1 MQTKGFIRIL
11 TYALLVI
18 CAFYLG
24 FTFVSNHYQNLA
36 EKKALA
42 VAKISKPDTSNDVYK
57 TALNEYLDSI
67 AQKKVYPILM
77 SKFFDWGYT
86 FQQVRE
92 KELGLGLD
100 LKGGMNV
107 TLQISVP
114 DILRALAKNNPDK
127 KFNQAIDNVAGNQT
141 AQDDFVGSFCKEY
154 KKLAPEGNLAQIFH
168 DVDRIKEKPNASPA
182 EVEKILK
189 EEVDAMVDN
198 SYKVLRNR
206 IDRFGVV
213 QPNIQKLKQ
222 STGRI
227 LLELPGVK
235 EPERVEKL
243 LQGAA
248 NLEFYETYTLS
259 EIVGQLRQ
267 LNDQSQAKVSV
278 ETEAPAQETA
288 DKAAATEQ
296 TAEAAPKAAEDTSKA
311 AAPKAEAK
319 PAPATKEVSVSLA
332 QLTGFEAQASM
343 QASAGYA
350 SPVVGYVSA
359 SDTAAVNTIIKSQL
373 AKGILPNDL
382 KLAWTVKPRK
392 MENGHE
398 AFQLVALKTIQG
410 QPVLT
415 GDVVTRAT
423 SEFENTK
430 GNVVSMTMDS
440 EGTREWA
447 RITGQNRGK
456 AIAIVLDDQVY
467 SFPNV
472 NSQIT
477 GGRSEITGD
486 FTLEEANDLANVL
499 ESGKMVARV
508 NVASESVIGPSLGKE
523 SIQKGL
529 ISFIVALVLLMIF
542 MVCTY
547 GLQAGSIANLGLI
560 LNLFF
565 TMGILASFQS
575 VLTLPG
581 IAGIV
586 LTLGMAV
593 DANVLIFE
601 RCKEELRAGKGLKA
615 AVSDGY
621 KNAFSAIF
629 DSNLTT
635 IITGAILI
643 MLGSGPIRGF
653 AVTLVIGIC
662 CSFFTAVFAT
672 RLVMEHFVNKGTFDK
687 MTFTTPLTRHLME
700 NVQFN
705 FMGTAKKTAFIVL
718 GLIVL
723 MGVLFAARGL
733 NRGIDFS
740 GGRNYVV
747 QFDHAVNTQDLEAK
761 LADQFKGDNDKSY
774 ITKVITIDNETKVR
788 ISTNYKIEDS
798 SDGVST
804 EIMDKLYDGLKS
816 ELGSMSKEDF
826 SMSNEEKGVVSTEV
840 VGPSIAS
847 DMTTQ
852 AIWAVLFSLLAMAL
866 YILFRFRNI
875 AFSIGALAAVA
886 FTSFIVIGFYNL
898 HGLLPFSMEIDQTF
912 IAAILTVIGYQ
923 VNDTVVVFDRVRE
936 YRKLYPKQ
944 DLYTTFN
951 KALCSTLSR
960 TTMTSI
966 TTLLVLLIMLFLGGA
981 TIRSFIFA
989 MILGV
994 IIGTCSSLFIASP
1007 VAYWIARRSD
1017 KKEAA
1022 LASAAKR

>member
-1 MQTKGFIRIL
+1 MQTKGFIRVL
-11 TYALLVI
+11 TYALILI
-18 CAFYLG
+18 CLFYLS
-24 FTFVSNHYQNLA
+24 FTIVSNHYQNKA
-36 EKKALA
+36 EQKALA
-42 VAKISKPDTSNDVYK
+42 TAGIKSADTSNEKYK
-57 TALNEYLDSI
+57 AALNEYLDSL
-67 AQKKVYPILM
+67 ANEKVYL
-77 SKFFDWGYT
+77 GYYT

-114 DILRALAKNNPDK
+114 DILRALANNNPDK
-127 KFNQAIDNVAGNQT
+127 KFNQAIDNVSKNQT

-154 KKLAPEGNLAQIFH
+154 KKLAPEGNLAQIFRGI
-168 DVDRIKEKPNASPA
+168 DRIKEKPNANDR
-182 EVEKILK
+182 EVQNILND
-189 EEVDAMVDN
+189 EVNSMVDN

-213 QPNIQKLKQ
+213 QPNIQKLQ

-235 EPERVEKL
+235 EPERVRKL

-248 NLEFYETYTLS
+248 NLEFYTTYTLGD
-259 EIVGQLRQ
+259 IVGSLRQ
-267 LNDQSQAKVSV
+267 LSDQAQANK
-278 ETEAPAQETA
+278 TTAAAPAEAAATDSTA
-288 DKAAATEQ
+288 TAEVKAAADSAAKAA
-296 TAEAAPKAAEDTSKA
+296 AEAAP
-311 AAPKAEAK
+311 
-319 PAPATKEVSVSLA
+319 ATKDGKLTLA
-332 QLTGFEAQASM
+332 QLTGFEALASGG
-343 QASAGYA
+343 AG

-359 SDTAAVNTIIKSQL
+359 ADTAAVNAIVHSPM
-373 AKGILPNDL
+373 AKTILPADL
-382 KLAWTVKPRK
+382 KLAWTVKPEK
-392 MENGHE
+392 MQGGHE
-398 AFQLVALKTIQG
+398 AFQLVALRTVNG
-410 QPVLT
+410 QPVLN

-423 SEFENTK
+423 SEFDNLQ
-430 GNVVSMTMDS
+430 GQVVSMTMND
-440 EGTREWA
+440 EGA
-447 RITGQNRGK
+447 RQWSIITNQNIGK

-472 NSQIT
+472 NSRID
-477 GGRSEITGD
+477 GGRSQISGR
-486 FTLEEANDLANVL
+486 FTVEEANDLANVL

-523 SIQKGL
+523 SIRKGL
-529 ISFIVALVLLMIF
+529 ISFIVALILLMIF

-547 GLQAGSIANLGLI
+547 GWQAGMIANLGLF

-635 IITGAILI
+635 IITGIILI
-643 MLGSGPIRGF
+643 LLGSGPIRGF

-687 MTFTTPLTRHLME
+687 MTFNTSLTRHLME

-705 FMGTAKKTAFIVL
+705 FMGAAKKTSIIVL
-718 GLIVL
+718 ALIVV
-723 MGVLFAARGL
+723 MGALFGLRGL

-740 GGRNYVV
+740 GGRNFVV
-747 QFDHAVNTQDLEAK
+747 QFDHPVSTQTLESQLEA
-761 LADQFKGDNDKSY
+761 QFPGATTS
-774 ITKVITIDNETKVR
+774 VITIDNDTKVR
-788 ISTNYKIEDS
+788 VSTNYKIEDS
-798 SDGVST
+798 SEGVDD
-804 EIMDKLYDGLKS
+804 EIMSKLYDGLKS
-816 ELGSMSKEDF
+816 ELGSMSKDDF
-826 SMSNEEKGVVSTEV
+826 SMSNESVGVVSSET

-847 DMTTQ
+847 DMTRQ
-852 AIWAVLFSLLAMAL
+852 AVWAVLFSLLAMAL

-886 FTSFIVIGFYNL
+886 FTSFVVIGFYNL

-936 YRKLYPKQ
+936 YRSLYPKQ

-960 TTMTSI
+960 TMMTSI
-966 TTLLVLLIMLFLGGA
+966 TTLLVLFIMLFLGGES
-981 TIRSFIFA
+981 IRSFIFA

-1022 LASAAKR
+1022 LASARK

>member
-1 MQTKGFIRIL
+1 MQTKGFIRVL
-11 TYALLVI
+11 TIALLLI
-18 CAFYLG
+18 CAFYLS
-24 FTFVSNHYQNLA
+24 FTFVSNHYQNKA
-36 EKKALA
+36 EQKALA
-42 VAKISKPDTSNDVYK
+42 AAGIKSADTSNEKYK
-57 TALNEYLDSI
+57 AALNECLDSL
-67 AQKKVYPILM
+67 ANEKVYL
-77 SKFFDWGYT
+77 GYYT

-114 DILRALAKNNPDK
+114 DILRALANNNPDK
-127 KFNQAIDNVAGNQT
+127 KFNQAIDNVSKNQT

-154 KKLAPEGNLAQIFH
+154 KKLAPEGSLAQIFRGIER
-168 DVDRIKEKPNASPA
+168 VKEKPNATDA
-182 EVEKILK
+182 EVQNILND
-189 EEVDAMVDN
+189 EVNSMVDN

-213 QPNIQKLKQ
+213 QPNIQKLQ

-235 EPERVEKL
+235 EPERVRKL

-259 EIVGQLRQ
+259 DVIGALRQ
-267 LNDQSQAKVSV
+267 LSDQAQANKTVAQNPTE
-278 ETEAPAQETA
+278 ETTEEAAPADAAEAKA
-288 DKAAATEQ
+288 DSAAKAAAD
-296 TAEAAPKAAEDTSKA
+296 EAAKA
-311 AAPKAEAK
+311 AAAK
-319 PAPATKEVSVSLA
+319 PAKQGELTLA
-332 QLTGFEAQASM
+332 QMTGFEAL
-343 QASAGYA
+343 AGA
-350 SPVVGYVSA
+350 GAGSPVVGYVGVA
-359 SDTAAVNTIIKSQL
+359 DTAAVNAIIHSPV
-373 AKGILPNDL
+373 AKTILPADL
-382 KLAWTVKPRK
+382 KLAWTVKPEKGRD
-392 MENGHE
+392 GHE
-398 AFQLVALKTIQG
+398 VFQLVALRTVNG
-410 QPVLT
+410 QPVLN

-423 SEFENTK
+423 SEFDNLQ
-430 GNVVSMTMDS
+430 GQVVSMNMND
-440 EGTREWA
+440 EGARQWS
-447 RITGQNRGK
+447 RITGQNIGK

-472 NSQIT
+472 NSQID
-477 GGRSEITGD
+477 GGRSQISGR
-486 FTLEEANDLANVL
+486 FTVEEANDLANVL

-523 SIQKGL
+523 SIEKGL
-529 ISFIVALVLLMIF
+529 RSFIIALVLLMFF
-542 MVCTY
+542 MWFAY
-547 GLQAGSIANLGLI
+547 GWQAGSIANLGL
-560 LNLFF
+560 LMNLFF
-565 TMGILASFQS
+565 TIGILASFQS

-635 IITGAILI
+635 IITGIILI
-643 MLGSGPIRGF
+643 LLGSGPIRGF

-687 MTFTTPLTRHLME
+687 MTFSTSLTRNLMQ
-700 NVQFN
+700 NVNFN
-705 FMGTAKKTAFIVL
+705 FMGAAKKTSVIVL
-718 GLIVL
+718 ALIAI
-723 MGVLFAARGL
+723 MAILFAVRGL

-747 QFDHAVNTQDLEAK
+747 QFDHPVKTQALEDQLRDLLPGANT
-761 LADQFKGDNDKSY
+761 S
-774 ITKVITIDNETKVR
+774 VITIDNDTKVR
-788 ISTNYKIEDS
+788 VSTNYKIEDTS
-798 SDGVST
+798 EGIDDQ
-804 EIMDKLYDGLKS
+804 IMDLLYQGLKS
-816 ELGSMSKEDF
+816 DLGSMSKADF
-826 SMSNEEKGVVSTEV
+826 SMSNESVGVVSSET

-847 DMTTQ
+847 DMTRQ
-852 AIWAVLFSLLAMAL
+852 AVWAVLFSLLAMAL

-886 FTSFIVIGFYNL
+886 FTSFVVIGFYNL

-936 YRKLYPKQ
+936 YRTLYPKQ

-960 TTMTSI
+960 TMMTSI
-966 TTLLVLLIMLFLGGA
+966 TTLLVLFIMLFFGGES
-981 TIRSFIFA
+981 IRSFIFA

-1022 LASAAKR
+1022 LATARK

>member
-1 MQTKGFIRIL
+1 MQTKGFIRVL
-11 TYALLVI
+11 TYALILI
-18 CAFYLG
+18 CLFYLS
-24 FTFVSNHYQNLA
+24 FTFVSNHYQNKA
-36 EKKALA
+36 EQKALTA
-42 VAKISKPDTSNDVYK
+42 AGIKTPDTSNEKYK
-57 TALNEYLDSI
+57 TALNEYLDSL
-67 AQKKVYPILM
+67 ANQKVYL
-77 SKFFDWGYT
+77 GYYT

-114 DILRALAKNNPDK
+114 DILRALANNNPDK
-127 KFNQAIDNVAGNQT
+127 KFNQAIDNVSKNQT
-141 AQDDFVGSFCKEY
+141 AQEDFVGSFCKEY
-154 KKLAPEGNLAQIFH
+154 KKLAPEGSLAQIFRN
-168 DVDRIKEKPNASPA
+168 VERIKEKPNANDN
-182 EVEKILK
+182 EVENILK
-189 EEVDAMVDN
+189 DEVNSMVDN

-213 QPNIQKLKQ
+213 QPNIQKLQ

-235 EPERVEKL
+235 EPERVRKL

-248 NLEFYETYTLS
+248 NLEFYLTYTLND
-259 EIVGQLRQ
+259 IAAPLRQ
-267 LNDQSQAKVSV
+267 LSDQAKANTTV
-278 ETEAPAQETA
+278 
-288 DKAAATEQ
+288 AAADSTKTEDM
-296 TAEAAPKAAEDTSKA
+296 AAANDSTKAAEAKA
-311 AAPKAEAK
+311 APAAK
-319 PAPATKEVSVSLA
+319 EGEMTLA
-332 QLTGFEAQASM
+332 QLTSFEALVGGGQ
-343 QASAGYA
+343 GG
-350 SPVVGYVSA
+350 SPVVGYVPTA
-359 SDTAAVNTIIKSQL
+359 DTAAVNAIINSPI
-373 AKGILPNDL
+373 AKTILPADL
-382 KLAWTVKPRK
+382 KLAWTVKPEK
-392 MENGHE
+392 MQGGHE
-398 AFQLVALKTIQG
+398 TFQLVALKTLNG
-410 QPVLT
+410 QPVLN

-423 SEFENTK
+423 SEYDNLQ
-430 GNVVSMTMDS
+430 GQVVSMTMND
-440 EGTREWA
+440 EGARQWS
-447 RITGQNRGK
+447 RITGDNIGK

-472 NSQIT
+472 NSQID
-477 GGRSEITGD
+477 GGRSQISGR
-486 FTLEEANDLANVL
+486 FTVEEAGDLANVL

-523 SIQKGL
+523 SIEKGFW
-529 ISFIVALVLLMIF
+529 SFIIALIALMFF
-542 MVCTY
+542 MWLAY
-547 GLQAGSIANLGLI
+547 GWQAGSIANLGLL

-635 IITGAILI
+635 IITGIILI
-643 MLGSGPIRGF
+643 LLGSGPIRGF

-687 MTFTTPLTRHLME
+687 MTFNTSLTRNLME
-700 NVQFN
+700 NVKFN
-705 FMGTAKKTAFIVL
+705 FMGAAKKTSVIVL
-718 GLIVL
+718 ALIAIFAI
-723 MGVLFAARGL
+723 LFFARGL

-740 GGRNYVV
+740 GGRNFVV
-747 QFDHAVNTQDLEAK
+747 QFDHPVKTQALEDQLEA
-761 LADQFKGDNDKSY
+761 QFPGANTS
-774 ITKVITIDNETKVR
+774 VITIDNDTKVR

-798 SDGVST
+798 SEGVDD
-804 EIMDKLYDGLKS
+804 EIMGKLYEGLKS
-816 ELGSMSKEDF
+816 DLGNMSQADF
-826 SMSNEEKGVVSTEV
+826 SMSNEDIGVVSSET

-847 DMTTQ
+847 DMTRE
-852 AIWAVLFSLLAMAL
+852 AVWAVLFSLLAMAL

-886 FTSFIVIGFYNL
+886 FTSFVVIGFYNL

-960 TTMTSI
+960 TMMTSI
-966 TTLLVLLIMLFLGGA
+966 TTLLVLFIMLFLGGA
-981 TIRSFIFA
+981 SIRSFIFA

-994 IIGTCSSLFIASP
+994 IIGTASSLFIASP

-1022 LASAAKR
+1022 LATAKK

>member
-1 MQTKGFIRIL
+1 MQTKGFIRVL
-11 TYALLVI
+11 TYALLLI
-18 CAFYLG
+18 CAFYLS
-24 FTFVSNHYQNLA
+24 FTFVSTHYQNKA
-36 EKKALA
+36 EQKALA
-42 VAKISKPDTSNDVYK
+42 AAGIKSADTSNAKYK
-57 TALNEYLDSI
+57 AALNEYLDSL
-67 AQKKVYPILM
+67 ANQKVYL
-77 SKFFDWGYT
+77 GYYT

-114 DILRALAKNNPDK
+114 DILRALANNNPDK
-127 KFNQAIDNVAGNQT
+127 KFNQAIDNVSKNQT

-154 KKLAPEGNLAQIFH
+154 KKLAPEGNLAQIFRN
-168 DVDRIKEKPNASPA
+168 VERIKEKPNVSEG
-182 EVEKILK
+182 EVENILK
-189 EEVDAMVDN
+189 DEVNAMVDN

-213 QPNIQKLKQ
+213 QPNIQKLQ

-235 EPERVEKL
+235 EPERVRKL

-248 NLEFYETYTLS
+248 NLEFYQTYTLADV
-259 EIVGQLRQ
+259 VGSLRQ
-267 LNDQSQAKVSV
+267 LSDQAQANKTVATT
-278 ETEAPAQETA
+278 EEGATAENTEAPAQETA
-288 DKAAATEQ
+288 KVDSAAKAK
-296 TAEAAPKAAEDTSKA
+296 AE
-311 AAPKAEAK
+311 AEAK
-319 PAPATKEVSVSLA
+319 PADAKKAEGAMTLA
-332 QLTGFEAQASM
+332 QLTGFEAL
-343 QASAGYA
+343 ASAQPG

-359 SDTAAVNTIIKSQL
+359 ADTAEVNAILRSPIAKTIMP
-373 AKGILPNDL
+373 ADL
-382 KLAWTVKPRK
+382 KLAWTVKPEK
-392 MENGHE
+392 MQGGHE
-398 AFQLVALKTIQG
+398 AFQLVALQTVNG

-423 SEFENTK
+423 SEYDNLQ
-430 GNVVSMTMDS
+430 GQVVSMTMND
-440 EGTREWA
+440 EGARSWS
-447 RITGQNRGK
+447 RITGQNIGK

-472 NSQIT
+472 NSQID
-477 GGRSEITGD
+477 GGRSQISGK
-486 FTLEEANDLANVL
+486 FSVEEAGDLANVL

-523 SIQKGL
+523 SIRKGL
-529 ISFIVALVLLMIF
+529 ISFIIALVLLMIF

-547 GLQAGSIANLGLI
+547 GIHAGMIANLGL
-560 LNLFF
+560 LMNLFF
-565 TMGILASFQS
+565 TIGILASFQS

-635 IITGAILI
+635 IITGIILI
-643 MLGSGPIRGF
+643 LLGSGPIRGF

-687 MTFTTPLTRHLME
+687 MTFNTSLTRHLME
-700 NVQFN
+700 NVNFN
-705 FMGTAKKTAFIVL
+705 FMGTAKRTSIIVL
-718 GLIVL
+718 ALIVV
-723 MGVLFAARGL
+723 MGLLFGLRGL

-740 GGRNYVV
+740 GGRNFVV
-747 QFDHAVNTQDLEAK
+747 QFDHPVSTQTLQSQLAPLFDGANT
-761 LADQFKGDNDKSY
+761 S
-774 ITKVITIDNETKVR
+774 VITIDNDTKVR
-788 ISTNYKIEDS
+788 VSTNYKINDNSE
-798 SDGVST
+798 GVDD
-804 EIMDKLYDGLKS
+804 EIMGKLYEGLKS
-816 ELGSMSKEDF
+816 DLGSMSKEDF
-826 SMSNEEKGVVSTEV
+826 SMSNENIGVVSSET

-847 DMTTQ
+847 DMTRQ
-852 AIWAVLFSLLAMAL
+852 AVWAVLFSLLAMAL

-886 FTSFIVIGFYNL
+886 FTSFVVIGIYNL
-898 HGLLPFSMEIDQTF
+898 HGMLPFSMEIDQTF

-936 YRKLYPKQ
+936 YRSLYPKQ
-944 DLYTTFN
+944 SLYTTFN

-960 TTMTSI
+960 TMMTSI
-966 TTLLVLLIMLFLGGA
+966 TTLLVLFIMLIFGGA
-981 TIRSFIFA
+981 SIRSFIFA

-1022 LASAAKR
+1022 LATARK

>member
-1 MQTKGFIRIL
+1 MQTKGFIRVL
-11 TYALLVI
+11 TIALLLI
-18 CAFYLG
+18 CAFYLS
-24 FTFVSNHYQNLA
+24 FTFVSNHYQNKA
-36 EKKALA
+36 EQKALA
-42 VAKISKPDTSNDVYK
+42 AAGITSADTSNEKYK
-57 TALNEYLDSI
+57 TALNEYLDSL
-67 AQKKVYPILM
+67 ANEKVYL
-77 SKFFDWGYT
+77 GYYT

-114 DILRALAKNNPDK
+114 DILRALANNNPDK
-127 KFNQAIDNVAGNQT
+127 KFNQAIDNVANNQT

-154 KKLAPEGNLAQIFH
+154 KKLAPEGSLAQIFRNIEN
-168 DVDRIKEKPNASPA
+168 VKAKPNATDA
-182 EVEKILK
+182 EVQSILND
-189 EEVDAMVDN
+189 EVNAMVDN

-213 QPNIQKLKQ
+213 QPNIQKLQ

-235 EPERVEKL
+235 EPERVRKL

-248 NLEFYETYTLS
+248 NLEFYETYTLAD
-259 EIVGQLRQ
+259 VAGALRQ
-267 LNDQSQAKVSV
+267 LSDQAKANKTVSEA
-278 ETEAPAQETA
+278 ETAAADTTTKAEAPAETA
-288 DKAAATEQ
+288 EAKAAAD
-296 TAEAAPKAAEDTSKA
+296 TAAKAQEK
-311 AAPKAEAK
+311 
-319 PAPATKEVSVSLA
+319 APAAKEGELTLA
-332 QLTGFEAQASM
+332 QLTGFEALMSGQA
-343 QASAGYA
+343 G
-350 SPVVGYVSA
+350 SPVVGYVA
-359 SDTAAVNTIIKSQL
+359 TGDTAAVNAIIKSPI
-373 AKGILPNDL
+373 AKTILPADL
-382 KLAWTVKPRK
+382 KLAWTVKPEK
-392 MENGHE
+392 MQGGHE
-398 AFQLVALKTIQG
+398 VFQLVALRTVNG
-410 QPVLT
+410 QPVLN

-423 SEFENTK
+423 SEFDNLQ
-430 GNVVSMTMDS
+430 GQVVSMTMND
-440 EGTREWA
+440 EGARQWS
-447 RITGQNRGK
+447 RITGQNIGK

-472 NSQIT
+472 NSQID
-477 GGRSEITGD
+477 GGRSQISGR
-486 FTLEEANDLANVL
+486 FTVEEAGDLANVL

-523 SIQKGL
+523 SIRKGL

-547 GLQAGSIANLGLI
+547 GIHAGSIANLGL
-560 LNLFF
+560 LMNLFF
-565 TMGILASFQS
+565 TIGILASFQS

-635 IITGAILI
+635 IITGIILI
-643 MLGSGPIRGF
+643 LLGSGPIRGF

-687 MTFTTPLTRHLME
+687 MTFNTSLTRHLME
-700 NVQFN
+700 NVNFD
-705 FMGTAKKTAFIVL
+705 FMGAAKKTSIIVL
-718 GLIVL
+718 ALIVI
-723 MGVLFAARGL
+723 MGALFGLRGL

-740 GGRNYVV
+740 GGRNFVV
-747 QFDHAVNTQDLEAK
+747 QFDHPVSTQTLESQLEEQFPGANT
-761 LADQFKGDNDKSY
+761 S
-774 ITKVITIDNETKVR
+774 VITIDNDKKVR
-788 ISTNYKIEDS
+788 VSTNYKINDNSE
-798 SDGVST
+798 GVDD
-804 EIMDKLYDGLKS
+804 EIMGKLYEGMKS
-816 ELGSMSKEDF
+816 ELGSMSKDDF
-826 SMSNEEKGVVSTEV
+826 SMSNESVGVVSSET

-847 DMTTQ
+847 DMTRQ
-852 AIWAVLFSLLAMAL
+852 AVWAVLFSLLAMAL

-886 FTSFIVIGFYNL
+886 FTSFVVIGFYNL

-960 TTMTSI
+960 TMMTSI
-966 TTLLVLLIMLFLGGA
+966 TTLLVLFIMLFFGGES
-981 TIRSFIFA
+981 IRSFIFA

-1022 LASAAKR
+1022 LATAKN

>member
-1 MQTKGFIRIL
+1 MQTKGFIRVL
-11 TYALLVI
+11 TYALILI
-18 CAFYLG
+18 CLFYLS
-24 FTFVSNHYQNLA
+24 FSVVSTHYQNKA
-36 EKKALA
+36 EQKALA
-42 VAKISKPDTSNDVYK
+42 AAGIKSADTSNEKYK
-57 TALNEYLDSI
+57 AALNEYLESL
-67 AQKKVYPILM
+67 ANEKVYL
-77 SKFFDWGYT
+77 GYYT

-92 KELGLGLD
+92 KELGYGLD

-114 DILRALAKNNPDK
+114 DILRALANNNPDK
-127 KFNQAIDNVAGNQT
+127 KFNQAIDNVAKNQT

-154 KKLAPEGNLAQIFH
+154 KKLAPEGSLAQVFRSIER
-168 DVDRIKEKPNASPA
+168 VKEKPNATDA
-182 EVEKILK
+182 EVQGILND
-189 EEVDAMVDN
+189 EVNSMVDN

-213 QPNIQKLKQ
+213 QPNIQKLQ

-235 EPERVEKL
+235 EPERVRKL

-248 NLEFYETYTLS
+248 NLEFYETYKLS
-259 EIVGQLRQ
+259 DIVGALRQ
-267 LNDQSQAKVSV
+267 LSDQAIA
-278 ETEAPAQETA
+278 ETTATVTDTTATA
-288 DKAAATEQ
+288 DAAPKP
-296 TAEAAPKAAEDTSKA
+296 EAAPKAAADSA
-311 AAPKAEAK
+311 AAKEAPKAKKEEAQ
-319 PAPATKEVSVSLA
+319 TLA
-332 QLTGFEAQASM
+332 QLTSFEAL
-343 QASAGYA
+343 AGSQGG
-350 SPVVGYVSA
+350 SPVVGYVLTA
-359 SDTAAVNTIIKSQL
+359 DTARVNAIIHSPV
-373 AKGILPNDL
+373 AKTILPSDL
-382 KLAWTVKPRK
+382 KLAWTVKPEK
-392 MENGHE
+392 MQGGHE
-398 AFQLVALKTIQG
+398 TFQLVALRTVNG
-410 QPVLT
+410 QPVLN

-423 SEFENTK
+423 SEFDNLQ
-430 GNVVSMTMDS
+430 GQVVSMTMND
-440 EGTREWA
+440 EGARQWS
-447 RITGQNRGK
+447 RITGQNIGK

-467 SFPNV
+467 SYPNV
-472 NSQIT
+472 NSQID
-477 GGRSEITGD
+477 GGRSQISGR
-486 FTLEEANDLANVL
+486 FTVEEAGDLANVL

-523 SIQKGL
+523 SITKGL
-529 ISFIVALVLLMIF
+529 RSFGIALGLLMIF
-542 MVCTY
+542 MWLAY
-547 GLQAGSIANLGLI
+547 GWQAGSIAILGLF

-635 IITGAILI
+635 IITGIILI
-643 MLGSGPIRGF
+643 LLGSGPIRGF

-672 RLVMEHFVNKGTFDK
+672 RLVMEHFVNKGTFDN
-687 MTFTTPLTRHLME
+687 MTFTTRFTRHLME
-700 NVQFN
+700 NVNFD
-705 FMGTAKKTAFIVL
+705 FMGAAKKTAWIVL
-718 GLIVL
+718 GLIVV
-723 MGVLFAARGL
+723 MGLLFGLRGL

-740 GGRNYVV
+740 GGRNFVV
-747 QFDHAVNTQDLEAK
+747 QFDKSVSTSKLEAELEK
-761 LADQFKGDNDKSY
+761 QFPGATTS
-774 ITKVITIDNETKVR
+774 VITIDNDTKVR
-788 ISTNYKIEDS
+788 VSTNYKIDDTAE
-798 SDGVST
+798 GVDD
-804 EIMDKLYDGLKS
+804 EIMDKLYTGLKS
-816 ELGSMSKEDF
+816 ELGSMSKDDF
-826 SMSNEEKGVVSTEV
+826 SMSNESVGVVSSET

-847 DMTTQ
+847 DMTRQ

-866 YILFRFRNI
+866 YILLRFRNI

-886 FTSFIVIGFYNL
+886 FTTFMVIGFYNL

-936 YRKLYPKQ
+936 YRTLYPKQ

-960 TTMTSI
+960 TMMTSI
-966 TTLLVLLIMLFLGGA
+966 TTLLVLFIMLIFGGA
-981 TIRSFIFA
+981 SIRSFIFA

-1017 KKEAA
+1017 KKEAK
-1022 LASAAKR
+1022 LATARK

>member
-1 MQTKGFIRIL
+1 MQTKGFIRVL
-11 TYALLVI
+11 TYALILI
-18 CAFYLG
+18 CLFYLS
-24 FTFVSNHYQNLA
+24 FTFVSNHYQNKA
-36 EKKALA
+36 EQKALA
-42 VAKISKPDTSNDVYK
+42 AAGIKSADTSNETYK
-57 TALNEYLDSI
+57 AVLNECLDSL
-67 AQKKVYPILM
+67 ANEKVYL
-77 SKFFDWGYT
+77 GYYT

-114 DILRALAKNNPDK
+114 DILRALANNNPDK
-127 KFNQAIDNVAGNQT
+127 KFNQAIDNVMKNQT

-154 KKLAPEGNLAQIFH
+154 KKLAPEGNLAQIFRNIE
-168 DVDRIKEKPNASPA
+168 RIKEKPNANDR
-182 EVEKILK
+182 EVQNILND
-189 EEVDAMVDN
+189 EVNSMVDN

-213 QPNIQKLKQ
+213 QPNIQKLQ

-235 EPERVEKL
+235 EPERVRKL

-248 NLEFYETYTLS
+248 NLEFYLTYTLGD
-259 EIVGQLRQ
+259 IVGPLRQ
-267 LNDQSQAKVSV
+267 LSDQAQANKTT
-278 ETEAPAQETA
+278 TEAPAQDAAATTDSTA
-288 DKAAATEQ
+288 TAEVKAAADS
-296 TAEAAPKAAEDTSKA
+296 AAKA
-311 AAPKAEAK
+311 AAAAKA
-319 PAPATKEVSVSLA
+319 APAQKGELTLA
-332 QLTGFEAQASM
+332 QLTGFEAL
-343 QASAGYA
+343 ASAGA
-350 SPVVGYVSA
+350 GSPVVGYVSA
-359 SDTAAVNTIIKSQL
+359 SDTAAVNAIIHSPV
-373 AKGILPNDL
+373 AKTILPADL
-382 KLAWTVKPRK
+382 KLAWTVKPES
-392 MENGHE
+392 MQGGHE
-398 AFQLVALKTIQG
+398 AFQLVALRTVNN
-410 QPVLT
+410 QPVLN

-423 SEFENTK
+423 SEFDNLQ
-430 GNVVSMTMDS
+430 GQVVSMTMND
-440 EGTREWA
+440 EGA
-447 RITGQNRGK
+447 RQWSIITGQNIGK

-472 NSQIT
+472 NSQID
-477 GGRSEITGD
+477 GGRSQISGR
-486 FTLEEANDLANVL
+486 FTVEEANDLANVL

-523 SIQKGL
+523 SIRKGL

-547 GLQAGSIANLGLI
+547 GIHAGMIANLGLF

-635 IITGAILI
+635 IITGIILI
-643 MLGSGPIRGF
+643 LLGSGPIRGF

-687 MTFTTPLTRHLME
+687 MTFNTSLTRHLME

-705 FMGTAKKTAFIVL
+705 FMGTAKKTATAVL
-718 GLIVL
+718 ALIVI
-723 MGVLFAARGL
+723 MGILFGVRGL

-740 GGRNYVV
+740 GGRNFVV
-747 QFDHAVNTQDLEAK
+747 QFDHPVSTQALESQLENQFDGANT
-761 LADQFKGDNDKSY
+761 S
-774 ITKVITIDNETKVR
+774 VITIDNDTKVR
-788 ISTNYKIEDS
+788 ISTNYKIDDS
-798 SDGVST
+798 SEGVDD
-804 EIMDKLYDGLKS
+804 EIMNKLYDGLKS

-826 SMSNEEKGVVSTEV
+826 SMSNESVGVVSSET

-847 DMTTQ
+847 DMTRQ
-852 AIWAVLFSLLAMAL
+852 AVWAVLFSLLAMAL

-936 YRKLYPKQ
+936 YRSLYPKQ

-960 TTMTSI
+960 TLMTSI
-966 TTLLVLLIMLFLGGA
+966 TTLLVLFIMLFLGGES
-981 TIRSFIFA
+981 IRSFIFA

-1022 LASAAKR
+1022 LATARK

>member
-1 MQTKGFIRIL
+1 
-11 TYALLVI
+11 
-18 CAFYLG
+18 
-24 FTFVSNHYQNLA
+24 
-36 EKKALA
+36 
-42 VAKISKPDTSNDVYK
+42 
-57 TALNEYLDSI
+57 
-67 AQKKVYPILM
+67 
-77 SKFFDWGYT
+77 
-86 FQQVRE
+86 
-92 KELGLGLD
+92 
-100 LKGGMNV
+100 MNV

-114 DILRALAKNNPDK
+114 DILRALANNNPDK
-127 KFNQAIDNVAGNQT
+127 KFNQAIDNVMKSQT

-154 KKLAPEGNLAQIFH
+154 KKIAPEGNLAQIF
-168 DVDRIKEKPNASPA
+168 RGI
-182 EVEKILK
+182 EKIAANPTASDREVQNILN
-189 EEVDAMVDN
+189 EEVNSMVDN

-213 QPNIQKLKQ
+213 QPNIQKLQ

-235 EPERVEKL
+235 EPERVRKL

-248 NLEFYETYTLS
+248 NLEFYETYTLGD
-259 EIVGQLRQ
+259 IVGSLRQ
-267 LNDQSQAKVSV
+267 LSDQAKANI
-278 ETEAPAQETA
+278 TTA
-288 DKAAATEQ
+288 AADTTAKAAADT
-296 TAEAAPKAAEDTSKA
+296 TKAAE
-311 AAPKAEAK
+311 PV
-319 PAPATKEVSVSLA
+319 KEDKNALTLA
-332 QLTGFEAQASM
+332 QLTGFEAL
-343 QASAGYA
+343 AGGNPG
-350 SPVVGYVSA
+350 SPVLGYVSA
-359 SDTAAVNTIIKSQL
+359 SDTAAVNKIIRSAT
-373 AKGILPNDL
+373 AKTILPADL
-382 KLAWTVKPRK
+382 KLAWTVKPES
-392 MENGHE
+392 MQNGHE
-398 AFQLVALKTIQG
+398 AFQLVALRTVNG
-410 QPVLT
+410 QPVLN
-415 GDVVTRAT
+415 GDVVTRAS
-423 SEFENTK
+423 SEFDNLQ
-430 GNVVSMTMDS
+430 GQVVSMTMND
-440 EGTREWA
+440 EGARQWS
-447 RITGQNRGK
+447 RITGQNIGK

-472 NSQIT
+472 NSQID
-477 GGRSEITGD
+477 GGRSQISGR
-486 FTLEEANDLANVL
+486 FTPEEANDLANVL

-523 SIQKGL
+523 SIEKGL
-529 ISFIVALVLLMIF
+529 RSFVIALVLLMFF
-542 MVCTY
+542 MWFAY
-547 GLQAGSIANLGLI
+547 GWQAGSIANLGLI

-565 TMGILASFQS
+565 TIGILASFRS

-635 IITGAILI
+635 IITGIILI
-643 MLGSGPIRGF
+643 LLGSGPIRGF

-687 MTFTTPLTRHLME
+687 MTFSTSLTRNLMQ
-700 NVQFN
+700 NVNFN
-705 FMGTAKKTAFIVL
+705 FMGAAKKTSVIVL
-718 GLIVL
+718 ALIAI
-723 MGVLFAARGL
+723 MAILFAVRGL
-733 NRGIDFS
+733 SRGIDFS

-747 QFDHAVNTQDLEAK
+747 QFDHPVKTQALENQLTELMPGANT
-761 LADQFKGDNDKSY
+761 S
-774 ITKVITIDNETKVR
+774 VITIDNDTKVR
-788 ISTNYKIEDS
+788 VSTNYKIEDNS
-798 SDGVST
+798 EGVDD
-804 EIMDKLYDGLKS
+804 EIMDKLYNGLKS
-816 ELGSMSKEDF
+816 DLGTMTKDDF
-826 SMSNEEKGVVSTEV
+826 SMSNESVGVVSSET

-847 DMTTQ
+847 DMTRQ

-886 FTSFIVIGFYNL
+886 FTSFVVIGFYNL

-936 YRKLYPKQ
+936 YRRLYPKQ

-960 TTMTSI
+960 TMMTSI
-966 TTLLVLLIMLFLGGA
+966 TTLLVLFIMLFLGGA
-981 TIRSFIFA
+981 SIRSFIFA

-994 IIGTCSSLFIASP
+994 IIGTASSLFIASP

-1022 LASAAKR
+1022 LATARK

>member
-1 MQTKGFIRIL
+1 MQTKGFIRVL
-11 TYALLVI
+11 TYALILI
-18 CAFYLG
+18 CLFYLS
-24 FTFVSNHYQNLA
+24 FTVVSNHYQNKA
-36 EKKALA
+36 EQKALA
-42 VAKISKPDTSNDVYK
+42 AAGIKSADTSNEKYK
-57 TALNEYLDSI
+57 TALNEYLDSL
-67 AQKKVYPILM
+67 ANEKVFLGY
-77 SKFFDWGYT
+77 YT

-114 DILRALAKNNPDK
+114 DILRALANNNPDK
-127 KFNQAIDNVAGNQT
+127 KFNQAIDNVSKNQT

-154 KKLAPEGNLAQIFH
+154 KKLAPEGNLAQIFRGIE
-168 DVDRIKEKPNASPA
+168 RIKDKPNASEG
-182 EVEKILK
+182 EVQSILND
-189 EEVDAMVDN
+189 EVNAMVDN

-213 QPNIQKLKQ
+213 QPNIQKLQ

-235 EPERVEKL
+235 EPERVRKL

-259 EIVGQLRQ
+259 DIVGSLRQ
-267 LNDQSQAKVSV
+267 LNDQAQANKTVAAA
-278 ETEAPAQETA
+278 EATPAEAA
-288 DKAAATEQ
+288 DKAAP
-296 TAEAAPKAAEDTSKA
+296 AEAAKADTANA
-311 AAPKAEAK
+311 AAKPAEPAK
-319 PAPATKEVSVSLA
+319 PAPAKETELTLA
-332 QLTGFEAQASM
+332 QLTGFEAL
-343 QASAGYA
+343 ASAQGG
-350 SPVVGYVSA
+350 SPVLGYVSA
-359 SDTAAVNTIIKSQL
+359 ADTAAVNAIINSSV
-373 AKGILPNDL
+373 AKTILPADL
-382 KLAWTVKPRK
+382 KLAWTVKPEK
-392 MENGHE
+392 MQGAHE
-398 AFQLVALKTIQG
+398 AFQLVALRTVNK
-410 QPVLT
+410 QPVLN

-423 SEFENTK
+423 SEFDNLQ
-430 GNVVSMTMDS
+430 GQVVSMTMND
-440 EGTREWA
+440 EGARQWS
-447 RITGQNRGK
+447 RITGQNIGK

-472 NSQIT
+472 NSQID
-477 GGRSEITGD
+477 GGRSQISGR
-486 FTLEEANDLANVL
+486 FTVEEANDLANVL

-529 ISFIVALVLLMIF
+529 RSFGIALVLLMIF
-542 MVCTY
+542 MWLAY
-547 GLQAGSIANLGLI
+547 GWQAGSIANLGLI

-635 IITGAILI
+635 IITGIILI
-643 MLGSGPIRGF
+643 LLGSGPIRGF

-687 MTFTTPLTRHLME
+687 MTFTTPWTRNLMQ
-700 NVQFN
+700 NINFD
-705 FMGTAKKTAFIVL
+705 FMGAAKKTAYIVL
-718 GLIVL
+718 GLIVV
-723 MGVLFAARGL
+723 MGILFGVRGL

-740 GGRNYVV
+740 GGRNFVV
-747 QFDHAVNTQDLEAK
+747 QFDHPVKTQQLLSQLTPLFDGANT
-761 LADQFKGDNDKSY
+761 S
-774 ITKVITIDNETKVR
+774 VITIDNDTKVR
-788 ISTNYKIEDS
+788 VSTNYKI
-798 SDGVST
+798 SDTSEGVDD
-804 EIMDKLYDGLKS
+804 EIMDKLYTGLKS
-816 ELGSMSKEDF
+816 ELGSMSKADF
-826 SMSNEEKGVVSTEV
+826 SMSNESVGVVSSET

-847 DMTTQ
+847 DMTRQ
-852 AIWAVLFSLLAMAL
+852 AVWAVLFSLLAMAL

-886 FTSFIVIGFYNL
+886 FTAFIVIGFYNL

-936 YRKLYPKQ
+936 YRSLYPKQ

-960 TTMTSI
+960 TMMTSI
-966 TTLLVLLIMLFLGGA
+966 TTLLVLIIMLLFGGES
-981 TIRSFIFA
+981 IRSFIFA

-1022 LASAAKR
+1022 LAAARK

>member
-1 MQTKGFIRIL
+1 MQTKGFIRVL
-11 TYALLVI
+11 TYALLLI
-18 CAFYLG
+18 CAFYLS
-24 FTFVSNHYQNLA
+24 FTFVSTHYQNKA
-36 EKKALA
+36 EQKALA
-42 VAKISKPDTSNDVYK
+42 AAGIKSADTSNAKYK
-57 TALNEYLDSI
+57 AALNEYLDSL
-67 AQKKVYPILM
+67 ANQKVYL
-77 SKFFDWGYT
+77 GYYT

-114 DILRALAKNNPDK
+114 DILRALANNNPDK
-127 KFNQAIDNVAGNQT
+127 KFNQAIDNVSKNQT

-154 KKLAPEGNLAQIFH
+154 KKLAPEGNLAQIFRN
-168 DVDRIKEKPNASPA
+168 VERIKEKPNVSEG
-182 EVEKILK
+182 EVENILK
-189 EEVDAMVDN
+189 DEVNAMVDN

-213 QPNIQKLKQ
+213 QPNIQKLQ

-235 EPERVEKL
+235 EPERVRKL

-248 NLEFYETYTLS
+248 NLEFYQTYTLADV
-259 EIVGQLRQ
+259 VGSLRQ
-267 LNDQSQAKVSV
+267 LSDQAQANKTVATT
-278 ETEAPAQETA
+278 EEGATAENTEAPAQETA
-288 DKAAATEQ
+288 KVDSAAKAK
-296 TAEAAPKAAEDTSKA
+296 AE
-311 AAPKAEAK
+311 AEAK
-319 PAPATKEVSVSLA
+319 PADAKKAEGAMTLA
-332 QLTGFEAQASM
+332 QLTGFEAL
-343 QASAGYA
+343 ASAQPG

-359 SDTAAVNTIIKSQL
+359 ADTAEVNAILRSPIAKTIMP
-373 AKGILPNDL
+373 ADL
-382 KLAWTVKPRK
+382 KLAWTVKPEK
-392 MENGHE
+392 MQGGHE
-398 AFQLVALKTIQG
+398 AFQLVALQTVNG

-423 SEFENTK
+423 SEYDNLQ
-430 GNVVSMTMDS
+430 GQVVSMTMND
-440 EGTREWA
+440 EGARSWS
-447 RITGQNRGK
+447 RITGQNIGK

-472 NSQIT
+472 NSQID
-477 GGRSEITGD
+477 GGRSQISGK
-486 FTLEEANDLANVL
+486 FSVEEAGDLANVL

-523 SIQKGL
+523 SIRKGL
-529 ISFIVALVLLMIF
+529 ISFIIALVLLMIF

-547 GLQAGSIANLGLI
+547 GIHAGMIANLGL
-560 LNLFF
+560 LMNLFF
-565 TMGILASFQS
+565 TIGILASFQS

-635 IITGAILI
+635 IITGIILI
-643 MLGSGPIRGF
+643 LLGSGPIRGF

-687 MTFTTPLTRHLME
+687 MTFNTSLTRHLME
-700 NVQFN
+700 NVNFD
-705 FMGTAKKTAFIVL
+705 FMGAAKKTSIVVL
-718 GLIVL
+718 ALIAV
-723 MGVLFAARGL
+723 MAILFAVRGL
-733 NRGIDFS
+733 NKGIDFS
-740 GGRNYVV
+740 GGRNFVV
-747 QFDHAVNTQDLEAK
+747 QFDHPVSTQALESQLEQQFPGANT
-761 LADQFKGDNDKSY
+761 S
-774 ITKVITIDNETKVR
+774 VITIDNDTKVR
-788 ISTNYKIEDS
+788 VSTNYKVEDGS
-798 SDGVST
+798 EGVDD
-804 EIMDKLYDGLKS
+804 EIMGKLYDGLKS
-816 ELGSMSKEDF
+816 ELGSMSKDDF
-826 SMSNEEKGVVSTEV
+826 SMSNESVGVVSSET

-847 DMTTQ
+847 DMTRQ
-852 AIWAVLFSLLAMAL
+852 AVWAVLFSLLAMAL

-898 HGLLPFSMEIDQTF
+898 HGMLPFSMEIDQTF

-966 TTLLVLLIMLFLGGA
+966 TTLLVLFIMLFFGGES
-981 TIRSFIFA
+981 IRSFIFA

-1022 LASAAKR
+1022 LATKK

>member
-1 MQTKGFIRIL
+1 MQIKGFIRLI
-11 TYALLVI
+11 TALLILI
-18 CAFYLG
+18 CLFYLS
-24 FTFVSNHYQNLA
+24 FTVVSTRYQNKA
-36 EKKALA
+36 EQKALA
-42 VAKISKPDTSNDVYK
+42 AAGIKSADTSNDVYK
-57 TALNEYLDSI
+57 TALNEYLDSL
-67 AQKKVYPILM
+67 ANEKVYL
-77 SKFFDWGYT
+77 GYT
-86 FQQVRE
+86 FQEVRE

-114 DILRALAKNNPDK
+114 DILRALANNNPDK
-127 KFNQAIDNVAGNQT
+127 KFNQAIDNVMKNQT

-154 KKLAPEGNLAQIFH
+154 KKLAPEGNLAQIFRGIE
-168 DVDRIKEKPNASPA
+168 RIKEKPNANDA
-182 EVEKILK
+182 EVQNILND
-189 EEVDAMVDN
+189 EVNSMVDN

-213 QPNIQKLKQ
+213 QPNIQKLQ

-235 EPERVEKL
+235 EPERVRKL

-248 NLEFYETYTLS
+248 NLEFYQTYTLNDVVAS
-259 EIVGQLRQ
+259 LRK
-267 LNDQSQAKVSV
+267 LSDQAKVSLA
-278 ETEAPAQETA
+278 APSTTA
-288 DKAAATEQ
+288 EE
-296 TAEAAPKAAEDTSKA
+296 TAEAAPAAATDTAAVKA
-311 AAPKAEAK
+311 AAADSAAAKKEAAK
-319 PAPATKEVSVSLA
+319 PAKNDQPTLA
-332 QLTGFEAQASM
+332 QLMGFEGLASV
-343 QASAGYA
+343 QPNY
-350 SPVVGYVSA
+350 PVVGYVA
-359 SDTAAVNTIIKSQL
+359 VSDTAAVNAILHSEL
-373 AKGILPNDL
+373 AKMILPADL
-382 KLAWTVKPRK
+382 KLAWTVKPEK
-392 MENGHE
+392 LQNGHE
-398 AFQLVALKTIQG
+398 AFQLIALQTVNK

-423 SEFENTK
+423 SEYDNLQ
-430 GNVVSMTMDS
+430 GQVVSMTMND
-440 EGTREWA
+440 EGARQWS
-447 RITGQNRGK
+447 RITDQNVGK

-472 NSQIT
+472 NTRID
-477 GGRSEITGD
+477 GGRSQISGK
-486 FTLEEANDLANVL
+486 FSLEEANDLANVL

-523 SIQKGL
+523 SIRKGL
-529 ISFIVALVLLMIF
+529 ISFLVALVLLMIF

-547 GLQAGSIANLGLI
+547 GWQAGMIANLGLF
-560 LNLFF
+560 LNPFF

-643 MLGSGPIRGF
+643 LLGSGPIRGF

-687 MTFTTPLTRHLME
+687 MTFTTSMTRRLLE
-700 NVQFN
+700 NVNFN
-705 FMGTAKKTAFIVL
+705 FMGAAKKTSIIVL
-718 GLIVL
+718 ALIVI
-723 MGVLFAARGL
+723 MGILFGVRGL

-747 QFDHAVNTQDLEAK
+747 QFDHPVKTQDLLNQLTPLFDGA
-761 LADQFKGDNDKSY
+761 NTS
-774 ITKVITIDNETKVR
+774 VITIDNDTKVR
-788 ISTNYKIEDS
+788 ISTNYKIEDTS
-798 SDGVST
+798 EGVDD
-804 EIMDKLYDGLKS
+804 EIMDKLYTGLKS
-816 ELGSMSKEDF
+816 ELGSLTKDDF
-826 SMSNEEKGVVSTEV
+826 SMSNESVGIVSSET

-847 DMTTQ
+847 DMTRQ

-866 YILFRFRNI
+866 YILIRFRNI

-936 YRKLYPKQ
+936 YRTLYPKQ

-960 TTMTSI
+960 TLMTSI
-966 TTLLVLLIMLFLGGA
+966 TTLLVLFIMLFLGGES
-981 TIRSFIFA
+981 IRSFIFA

-1022 LASAAKR
+1022 LAAARN

>member
-1 MQTKGFIRIL
+1 MQTKGFIRVL
-11 TYALLVI
+11 TIALLLI
-18 CAFYLG
+18 CAFYLS
-24 FTFVSNHYQNLA
+24 FTFVSNHYQNVA

-42 VAKISKPDTSNDVYK
+42 AAGIKSADTSNEKYK
-57 TALNEYLDSI
+57 TALNECLDSL
-67 AQKKVYPILM
+67 ANEKVYL
-77 SKFFDWGYT
+77 GYYT

-114 DILRALAKNNPDK
+114 DILRALANNNPDK
-127 KFNQAIDNVAGNQT
+127 KFNQAIDNVSKSQT

-154 KKLAPEGNLAQIFH
+154 KKLAPEGSLAQIFRNIER
-168 DVDRIKEKPNASPA
+168 VKEKPNANDS
-182 EVEKILK
+182 EVQSILND
-189 EEVDAMVDN
+189 EVNAMVDN

-213 QPNIQKLKQ
+213 QPNIQKLQ

-235 EPERVEKL
+235 EPERVRKL

-248 NLEFYETYTLS
+248 NLEFYETYTLADV
-259 EIVGQLRQ
+259 VGSLRQ
-267 LNDQSQAKVSV
+267 LSDQAHANGTTAAVEAADTTAQAVAD
-278 ETEAPAQETA
+278 TTAQAAA
-288 DKAAATEQ
+288 DKAAKKDDNALT
-296 TAEAAPKAAEDTSKA
+296 
-311 AAPKAEAK
+311 
-319 PAPATKEVSVSLA
+319 LA
-332 QLTGFEAQASM
+332 QLTGFEALASSQA
-343 QASAGYA
+343 G
-350 SPVVGYVSA
+350 SPVLGYVVA
-359 SDTAAVNTIIKSQL
+359 ADTAAVNAIINSPV
-373 AKGILPNDL
+373 AKTILPADL
-382 KLAWTVKPRK
+382 KLAWTVKPEK
-392 MENGHE
+392 MQGGHE
-398 AFQLVALKTIQG
+398 AFQLVALRTVNG
-410 QPVLT
+410 QPVLN

-423 SEFENTK
+423 SEFDNLQ
-430 GNVVSMTMDS
+430 GQVVSMTMND
-440 EGTREWA
+440 EGARQWS
-447 RITGQNRGK
+447 RITGQNIGK

-472 NSQIT
+472 NSQID
-477 GGRSEITGD
+477 GGRSQISGR
-486 FTLEEANDLANVL
+486 FTVEEAGDLANVL

-523 SIQKGL
+523 SIRKGL
-529 ISFIVALVLLMIF
+529 ISFIVALILLMIF

-547 GLQAGSIANLGLI
+547 GIHAGSIANLGLI
-560 LNLFF
+560 MNLFF
-565 TMGILASFQS
+565 TIGILASFQS

-635 IITGAILI
+635 IITGIILI
-643 MLGSGPIRGF
+643 LLGSGPIRGF

-687 MTFTTPLTRHLME
+687 MTFTTSLTRHLME
-700 NVQFN
+700 NVRFN
-705 FMGTAKKTAFIVL
+705 FMGAAKKTSIVVL
-718 GLIVL
+718 AIIVVIGL
-723 MGVLFAARGL
+723 LFALRGL

-740 GGRNYVV
+740 GGRNFVV
-747 QFDHAVNTQDLEAK
+747 QFDHPVKTQALQDQLAPLFDGANT
-761 LADQFKGDNDKSY
+761 S
-774 ITKVITIDNETKVR
+774 VITIDNDTKVR
-788 ISTNYKIEDS
+788 ISTNYKINDTNE
-798 SDGVST
+798 GVDD
-804 EIMDKLYDGLKS
+804 EIMGKLYEGLKS
-816 ELGSMSKEDF
+816 ELGGMSVQDF
-826 SMSNEEKGVVSTEV
+826 STSNESVGVVSSET

-847 DMTTQ
+847 DMTRQ

-886 FTSFIVIGFYNL
+886 FTSFVVIGFYNL

-960 TTMTSI
+960 TLMTSI
-966 TTLLVLLIMLFLGGA
+966 TTLLVLFIMLFLGGES
-981 TIRSFIFA
+981 IRSFIFA

-1022 LASAAKR
+1022 LANKR

>member
-1 MQTKGFIRIL
+1 MQTKGFIRVL
-11 TYALLVI
+11 TYALILI
-18 CAFYLG
+18 CLFYLS
-24 FTFVSNHYQNLA
+24 FTFVSNHYQNKA
-36 EKKALA
+36 EQKALA
-42 VAKISKPDTSNDVYK
+42 AAGIKSADTSNETYK
-57 TALNEYLDSI
+57 TVLNECLDSL
-67 AQKKVYPILM
+67 ANEKVYL
-77 SKFFDWGYT
+77 GYYT

-114 DILRALAKNNPDK
+114 DILRALANNNPDK
-127 KFNQAIDNVAGNQT
+127 KFNQAIDNVMKNQT

-154 KKLAPEGNLAQIFH
+154 KKLAPEGNLAQIFRNIE
-168 DVDRIKEKPNASPA
+168 RIKEKPNANDR
-182 EVEKILK
+182 EVQNILND
-189 EEVDAMVDN
+189 EVNSMVDN

-213 QPNIQKLKQ
+213 QPNIQKLQ

-235 EPERVEKL
+235 EPERVRKL

-248 NLEFYETYTLS
+248 NLEFYLTYTLGD
-259 EIVGQLRQ
+259 IVGPLRQ
-267 LNDQSQAKVSV
+267 LSDQAQANKTT
-278 ETEAPAQETA
+278 TEAPAQDAAATTDSTA
-288 DKAAATEQ
+288 TAEVKAAADS
-296 TAEAAPKAAEDTSKA
+296 AAKA
-311 AAPKAEAK
+311 AAAAKA
-319 PAPATKEVSVSLA
+319 APAQKGELTLA
-332 QLTGFEAQASM
+332 QLTGFEAM
-343 QASAGYA
+343 ASAGA
-350 SPVVGYVSA
+350 GSPVVGYVSA
-359 SDTAAVNTIIKSQL
+359 SDTAAVNAIIHSPV
-373 AKGILPNDL
+373 AKTILPADL
-382 KLAWTVKPRK
+382 KLAWTVKPES
-392 MENGHE
+392 MQGGHE
-398 AFQLVALKTIQG
+398 AFQLVALRTVNN
-410 QPVLT
+410 QPVLN

-423 SEFENTK
+423 SEFDNLQ
-430 GNVVSMTMDS
+430 GQVVSMTMND
-440 EGTREWA
+440 EGA
-447 RITGQNRGK
+447 RQWSIITGQNIGK

-472 NSQIT
+472 NSQID
-477 GGRSEITGD
+477 GGRSQISGR
-486 FTLEEANDLANVL
+486 FTVEEANDLANVL

-523 SIQKGL
+523 SIRKGL

-547 GLQAGSIANLGLI
+547 GIHAGMIANLGLF

-635 IITGAILI
+635 IITGIILI
-643 MLGSGPIRGF
+643 LLGSGPIRGF

-687 MTFTTPLTRHLME
+687 MTFNTSLTRHLME

-705 FMGTAKKTAFIVL
+705 FMGTAKKTATAVL
-718 GLIVL
+718 ALIVI
-723 MGVLFAARGL
+723 MGVLFGVRGL

-740 GGRNYVV
+740 GGRNFVV
-747 QFDHAVNTQDLEAK
+747 QFDHPVSTQALESQLEKQFDGANT
-761 LADQFKGDNDKSY
+761 S
-774 ITKVITIDNETKVR
+774 VITIDNDTKVR
-788 ISTNYKIEDS
+788 ISTNYKIDDS
-798 SDGVST
+798 SEGVDD
-804 EIMDKLYDGLKS
+804 EIMNKLYDGLKS

-826 SMSNEEKGVVSTEV
+826 SMSNESVGVVSSET

-847 DMTTQ
+847 DMTRQ
-852 AIWAVLFSLLAMAL
+852 AVWAVLFSLLAMAL

-936 YRKLYPKQ
+936 YRSLYPKQ

-960 TTMTSI
+960 TLMTSI
-966 TTLLVLLIMLFLGGA
+966 TTLLVLFIMLFLGGES
-981 TIRSFIFA
+981 IRSFIFA

-1022 LASAAKR
+1022 LATARK

>member
-1 MQTKGFIRIL
+1 MQTKGFIRVL
-11 TYALLVI
+11 TYALILI
-18 CAFYLG
+18 CLFYLS
-24 FTFVSNHYQNLA
+24 FTIVSNHYQNKA
-36 EKKALA
+36 EQKALA
-42 VAKISKPDTSNDVYK
+42 TAGIKSADTSNEKYK
-57 TALNEYLDSI
+57 AALNEYLDSL
-67 AQKKVYPILM
+67 ANEKVYL
-77 SKFFDWGYT
+77 GYYT

-114 DILRALAKNNPDK
+114 DILRALANNNPDK
-127 KFNQAIDNVAGNQT
+127 KFNQAIDNVSKNQT

-154 KKLAPEGNLAQIFH
+154 KKLAPEGNLAQIFRGI
-168 DVDRIKEKPNASPA
+168 DRIKEKPNANDR
-182 EVEKILK
+182 EVQNILND
-189 EEVDAMVDN
+189 EVNSMVDN

-213 QPNIQKLKQ
+213 QPNIQKLQ

-235 EPERVEKL
+235 EPERVRKL

-248 NLEFYETYTLS
+248 NLEFYTTYTLGD
-259 EIVGQLRQ
+259 IVGSLRQ
-267 LNDQSQAKVSV
+267 LSDQAQANK
-278 ETEAPAQETA
+278 TTAAAPAEAAATDSTA
-288 DKAAATEQ
+288 TAEVKAAADSAAKAA
-296 TAEAAPKAAEDTSKA
+296 AEAAP
-311 AAPKAEAK
+311 
-319 PAPATKEVSVSLA
+319 ATKDGKLTLA
-332 QLTGFEAQASM
+332 QLTGFEALASGG
-343 QASAGYA
+343 AG

-359 SDTAAVNTIIKSQL
+359 ADTAAVNAIVHSPM
-373 AKGILPNDL
+373 AKTILPADL
-382 KLAWTVKPRK
+382 KLAWTVKPEK
-392 MENGHE
+392 MQGGHE
-398 AFQLVALKTIQG
+398 AFQLVALRTVNG
-410 QPVLT
+410 QPVLN

-423 SEFENTK
+423 SEFDNLQ
-430 GNVVSMTMDS
+430 GQVVSMTMND
-440 EGTREWA
+440 EGA
-447 RITGQNRGK
+447 RQWSIITNQNIGK

-472 NSQIT
+472 NSRID
-477 GGRSEITGD
+477 GGRSQISGR
-486 FTLEEANDLANVL
+486 FTVEEANDLANVL

-523 SIQKGL
+523 SIRKGL
-529 ISFIVALVLLMIF
+529 ISFIVALILLMIF

-547 GLQAGSIANLGLI
+547 GWQAGMIANLGLF

-635 IITGAILI
+635 IITGIILI
-643 MLGSGPIRGF
+643 LLGSGPIRGF

-687 MTFTTPLTRHLME
+687 MTFNTSLTRHLME

-705 FMGTAKKTAFIVL
+705 FMGAAKKTSIIVL
-718 GLIVL
+718 ALIVV
-723 MGVLFAARGL
+723 MGALFGLRGL

-740 GGRNYVV
+740 GGRNFVV
-747 QFDHAVNTQDLEAK
+747 QFDHPVSTQTLESQLEA
-761 LADQFKGDNDKSY
+761 QFPGATTS
-774 ITKVITIDNETKVR
+774 VITIDNDTKVR
-788 ISTNYKIEDS
+788 VSTNYKIEDS
-798 SDGVST
+798 SEGVDD
-804 EIMDKLYDGLKS
+804 EIMSKLYEGLKS
-816 ELGSMSKEDF
+816 ELGSMSKNDF
-826 SMSNEEKGVVSTEV
+826 SMSNESVGVVSSET

-847 DMTTQ
+847 DMTRQ
-852 AIWAVLFSLLAMAL
+852 AVWAVLFSLLAMAL

-886 FTSFIVIGFYNL
+886 FTSFVVIGFYNL

-960 TTMTSI
+960 TMMTSI
-966 TTLLVLLIMLFLGGA
+966 TTLLVLFIMLFLGGES
-981 TIRSFIFA
+981 IRSFIFA

-1022 LASAAKR
+1022 LASARK

>member
-1 MQTKGFIRIL
+1 MQTKGFIRVL
-11 TYALLVI
+11 TIALLLI
-18 CAFYLG
+18 CAFYLS
-24 FTFVSNHYQNLA
+24 FTFVSNHYQGVA

-42 VAKISKPDTSNDVYK
+42 AAGIKSPDTSNKKY
-57 TALNEYLDSI
+57 TAALNECLDSL
-67 AQKKVYPILM
+67 ANKKVFLGY
-77 SKFFDWGYT
+77 YT

-114 DILRALAKNNPDK
+114 DILRALANNNPDK
-127 KFNQAIDNVAGNQT
+127 KFNQAIDNVTKNQT

-154 KKLAPEGNLAQIFH
+154 KKLAPEGNLTQIFRNI
-168 DVDRIKEKPNASPA
+168 DRIKEKPNATEA
-182 EVEKILK
+182 EVENILK
-189 EEVDAMVDN
+189 DEVNSMVDN

-213 QPNIQKLKQ
+213 QPNIQKLQ

-248 NLEFYETYTLS
+248 NLEFYLTYRLS
-259 EIVGQLRQ
+259 EIVPSLRQ
-267 LNDQSQAKVSV
+267 LSDQAKANG
-278 ETEAPAQETA
+278 TTAAPAQATA
-288 DKAAATEQ
+288 NDSTA
-296 TAEAAPKAAEDTSKA
+296 TAENAVADTAKQAAP
-311 AAPKAEAK
+311 AEAK
-319 PAPATKEVSVSLA
+319 TAAPAKNDSRTLA
-332 QLTGFEAQASM
+332 QLTGFDALIGA
-343 QASAGYA
+343 AGG

-359 SDTAAVNTIIKSQL
+359 ADTAAVNAIVNSPL
-373 AKGILPNDL
+373 AKTILPADL
-382 KLAWTVKPRK
+382 KLAWTVKPEK
-392 MENGHE
+392 MQGGHE
-398 AFQLVALKTIQG
+398 AFQLIALKTVNK
-410 QPVLT
+410 QPVLN
-415 GDVVTRAT
+415 GDVVTRAS
-423 SEFENTK
+423 SEFDNLQ
-430 GNVVSMTMDS
+430 GQVVSMTMND
-440 EGTREWA
+440 EGA
-447 RITGQNRGK
+447 RQWSIITGQHIGE

-472 NSQIT
+472 NSQID
-477 GGRSEITGD
+477 GGRSQISGR
-486 FTLEEANDLANVL
+486 FSVEEAGDLANVL

-508 NVASESVIGPSLGKE
+508 NIASESVIGPSLGKE
-523 SIQKGL
+523 SIRKGL
-529 ISFIVALVLLMIF
+529 ISFLVALVLLMIF

-547 GLQAGSIANLGLI
+547 GLQAGMIANLGL
-560 LNLFF
+560 LMNLFF

-635 IITGAILI
+635 IITGIILI
-643 MLGSGPIRGF
+643 LLGSGPIRGF

-687 MTFTTPLTRHLME
+687 MTFTTPITRHLME

-705 FMGTAKKTAFIVL
+705 FMGAAKKTSIIVL
-718 GLIVL
+718 ALLVI
-723 MGVLFAARGL
+723 MGVLFGVRGL
-733 NRGIDFS
+733 QRGIDFS
-740 GGRNYVV
+740 GGRNYIV
-747 QFDHAVNTQDLEAK
+747 QFDHPVKAESLTSQ
-761 LADQFKGDNDKSY
+761 LAPLFINPDGSQATTSVINIDND
-774 ITKVITIDNETKVR
+774 TKVR
-788 ISTNYKIEDS
+788 ISTNYKITDS
-798 SDGVST
+798 SEGIGD
-804 EIMDKLYDGLKS
+804 EIMGKLYDGLKN
-816 ELGSMSKEDF
+816 ELGGMTKEDF
-826 SMSNEEKGVVSTEV
+826 SMSNESVGIVSSET

-847 DMTTQ
+847 DMTRQ

-886 FTSFIVIGFYNL
+886 FTSFVVIGFYNL

-960 TTMTSI
+960 TMMTSI
-966 TTLLVLLIMLFLGGA
+966 TTLLVLFIMLIFGGA
-981 TIRSFIFA
+981 SIRSFIFA

-1022 LASAAKR
+1022 LATARA

>member
-1 MQTKGFIRIL
+1 MQTKGFIRVL
-11 TYALLVI
+11 TYALILI
-18 CAFYLG
+18 CLFYLS
-24 FTFVSNHYQNLA
+24 FTFVSNHYQNKA
-36 EKKALA
+36 EQKALTA
-42 VAKISKPDTSNDVYK
+42 AGIKTPDTSNEKYK
-57 TALNEYLDSI
+57 TALNEYLDSL
-67 AQKKVYPILM
+67 ANQKVYL
-77 SKFFDWGYT
+77 GYYT

-114 DILRALAKNNPDK
+114 DILRALANENPDK
-127 KFNQAIDNVAGNQT
+127 KFNQAIDNVSKNQT
-141 AQDDFVGSFCKEY
+141 AQEDFVGSFCKEY
-154 KKLAPEGNLAQIFH
+154 KKLAPEGSLAQIFRN
-168 DVDRIKEKPNASPA
+168 VERIKEKPNANDN
-182 EVEKILK
+182 EVENILK
-189 EEVDAMVDN
+189 DEVNSMVDN

-213 QPNIQKLKQ
+213 QPNIQKLQ

-235 EPERVEKL
+235 EPERVRKL

-248 NLEFYETYTLS
+248 NLEFYLTYTLND
-259 EIVGQLRQ
+259 IAAPLRQ
-267 LNDQSQAKVSV
+267 LSDQAKANTTV
-278 ETEAPAQETA
+278 
-288 DKAAATEQ
+288 AAADSTKTEDM
-296 TAEAAPKAAEDTSKA
+296 AAANDSTKAAEAKA
-311 AAPKAEAK
+311 A
-319 PAPATKEVSVSLA
+319 PAVKEGEMTLA
-332 QLTGFEAQASM
+332 QLTSFEALVGGGQ
-343 QASAGYA
+343 GG
-350 SPVVGYVSA
+350 SPVVGYVPTA
-359 SDTAAVNTIIKSQL
+359 DTAAVNAIINSPI
-373 AKGILPNDL
+373 AKTILPADL
-382 KLAWTVKPRK
+382 KLAWTVKPEK
-392 MENGHE
+392 MQGGHE
-398 AFQLVALKTIQG
+398 TFQLVALKTLNG
-410 QPVLT
+410 QPVLN

-423 SEFENTK
+423 SEYDNLQ
-430 GNVVSMTMDS
+430 GQVVSMTMND
-440 EGTREWA
+440 EGARQWS
-447 RITGQNRGK
+447 RITGDNIGK

-472 NSQIT
+472 NSQID
-477 GGRSEITGD
+477 GGRSQISGR
-486 FTLEEANDLANVL
+486 FTIEEAGDLANVL

-523 SIQKGL
+523 SIEKGFW
-529 ISFIVALVLLMIF
+529 SFIIALIALMFF
-542 MVCTY
+542 MWLAY
-547 GLQAGSIANLGLI
+547 GWQAGSIANLGLL

-615 AVSDGY
+615 AISDGY

-635 IITGAILI
+635 IITGIILI
-643 MLGSGPIRGF
+643 LLGSGPIRGF

-687 MTFTTPLTRHLME
+687 MTFNTSLTRHLME
-700 NVQFN
+700 NVQLFN
-705 FMGTAKKTAFIVL
+705 FMGAAKKTSFIVL
-718 GLIVL
+718 ALIAIFAI
-723 MGVLFAARGL
+723 LFFARGL

-740 GGRNYVV
+740 GGRNFVV
-747 QFDHAVNTQDLEAK
+747 QFDHPVKTQALEDQLEA
-761 LADQFKGDNDKSY
+761 QFPGANTS
-774 ITKVITIDNETKVR
+774 VITIDNDTKVR
-788 ISTNYKIEDS
+788 ISTNYKIDDASE
-798 SDGVST
+798 GVDD
-804 EIMDKLYDGLKS
+804 EIMGKLYEGLKS
-816 ELGSMSKEDF
+816 ELGSMSKADF
-826 SMSNEEKGVVSTEV
+826 SMSNEDIGVVSSET

-847 DMTTQ
+847 DMTRE
-852 AIWAVLFSLLAMAL
+852 AVWAVLFSLLAMAL

-886 FTSFIVIGFYNL
+886 FTSFVVIGFYNL

-960 TTMTSI
+960 TMMTSI
-966 TTLLVLLIMLFLGGA
+966 TTLLVLFIMLFLGGA
-981 TIRSFIFA
+981 SIRSFIFA

-994 IIGTCSSLFIASP
+994 IIGTASSLFIASP

-1022 LASAAKR
+1022 LATAKK

>member
-1 MQTKGFIRIL
+1 MQTKGFIRVL
-11 TYALLVI
+11 TYALLLI
-18 CAFYLG
+18 CAFYLS
-24 FTFVSNHYQNLA
+24 FSFVSSHYQRKA
-36 EKKALA
+36 EQKALA
-42 VAKISKPDTSNDVYK
+42 VAGIKSPDTSNEKYK
-57 TALNEYLDSI
+57 NALNEYLDSL
-67 AQKKVYPILM
+67 ANQKVYLNY
-77 SKFFDWGYT
+77 YT

-92 KELGLGLD
+92 KELGYGLD

-114 DILRALAKNNPDK
+114 DILRALANNNPDK
-127 KFNQAIDNVAGNQT
+127 KFNQAIDNVAKNQT

-154 KKLAPEGNLAQIFH
+154 KKLAPEGSLAQIFRSIERVK
-168 DVDRIKEKPNASPA
+168 DKPNATDA
-182 EVEKILK
+182 EVQSILND
-189 EEVDAMVDN
+189 EVNSMVDN

-213 QPNIQKLKQ
+213 QPNIQKLQ

-235 EPERVEKL
+235 EPERVRKL

-248 NLEFYETYTLS
+248 NLEFYTTYTLADV
-259 EIVGQLRQ
+259 VGALRQ
-267 LNDQSQAKVSV
+267 LSDQAKANKTVDAAAAE
-278 ETEAPAQETA
+278 ETAAPAEGETAQETTAPADTEAKAA
-288 DKAAATEQ
+288 DKET
-296 TAEAAPKAAEDTSKA
+296 
-311 AAPKAEAK
+311 K
-319 PAPATKEVSVSLA
+319 PAEQSGELTLA
-332 QLTGFEAQASM
+332 QLTGFEAM
-343 QASAGYA
+343 ASAAPG
-350 SPVVGYVSA
+350 SPVLGYVSA
-359 SDTAAVNTIIKSQL
+359 SDTAAVNKIIYSQI
-373 AKGILPNDL
+373 AKTILPADL
-382 KLAWTVKPRK
+382 KLAWTAKPEK
-392 MENGHE
+392 MQGGHE
-398 AFQLVALKTIQG
+398 AFQLVALRTVNK

-423 SEFENTK
+423 SEFDNLQ
-430 GNVVSMTMDS
+430 GSVVSMTMND
-440 EGTREWA
+440 EGA
-447 RITGQNRGK
+447 RRWSLITGQNIGK

-472 NSQIT
+472 NSQID
-477 GGRSEITGD
+477 GGRSQISGR
-486 FTLEEANDLANVL
+486 FTPEEASDLANVL

-523 SIQKGL
+523 SITKGFW
-529 ISFIVALVLLMIF
+529 SFIIALVLLMCF
-542 MVCTY
+542 MWFAY
-547 GLQAGSIANLGLI
+547 GWQAGSIANLGLI

-565 TMGILASFQS
+565 TIGILASFQS

-635 IITGAILI
+635 IITGTILI
-643 MLGSGPIRGF
+643 LLGSGPIRGF

-687 MTFTTPLTRHLME
+687 MTFSTSLTRNLMQ
-700 NVQFN
+700 NVNFD
-705 FMGTAKKTAFIVL
+705 FMGAAKKTAYFAL
-718 GLIVL
+718 ALIVI
-723 MGVLFAARGL
+723 MGLLFGFRGL

-747 QFDHAVNTQDLEAK
+747 QFDHSVKTQKLLDQLTEQFPGANT
-761 LADQFKGDNDKSY
+761 S
-774 ITKVITIDNETKVR
+774 VITIDNDTKVR
-788 ISTNYKIEDS
+788 VSTNYKIEDGS
-798 SDGVST
+798 EGIDD
-804 EIMDKLYDGLKS
+804 EIMDKLYNGLKS
-816 ELGSMSKEDF
+816 ELGSMTKEDF
-826 SMSNEEKGVVSTEV
+826 STSNESVGVVSSET

-847 DMTTQ
+847 DMTRE

-866 YILFRFRNI
+866 YILLRFRNI

-960 TTMTSI
+960 TMMTSI
-966 TTLLVLLIMLFLGGA
+966 TTLLVLIIMLIFGGES
-981 TIRSFIFA
+981 IRSFIFA

-994 IIGTCSSLFIASP
+994 IIGTASSLFIASP

-1022 LASAAKR
+1022 LATARK

>member
-1 MQTKGFIRIL
+1 MQTKGFIRVL
-11 TYALLVI
+11 TVALLLI
-18 CAFYLG
+18 CAFYLS
-24 FTFVSNHYQNLA
+24 FTFVSNHYQGIA

-42 VAKISKPDTSNDVYK
+42 AAGIKSADTSNDKYK
-57 TALNEYLDSI
+57 AALNECLDSL
-67 AQKKVYPILM
+67 ANEKVYL
-77 SKFFDWGYT
+77 GYYT

-114 DILRALAKNNPDK
+114 DILRALANNNPDK
-127 KFNQAIDNVAGNQT
+127 KFNQAIDNVMKSQA

-154 KKLAPEGNLAQIFH
+154 KKLAPEGNLAQIFRNIER
-168 DVDRIKEKPNASPA
+168 VKEKPNATDA
-182 EVEKILK
+182 EVQNILK
-189 EEVDAMVDN
+189 EEVNAMVDN

-213 QPNIQKLKQ
+213 QPNIQKLQ

-235 EPERVEKL
+235 EPERVRKL

-248 NLEFYETYTLS
+248 NLEFYETYTLADVIGS
-259 EIVGQLRQ
+259 LRQ
-267 LNDQSQAKVSV
+267 LSDQAKANTSANNTAAEQADSTKTAEQMAADSV
-278 ETEAPAQETA
+278 AKAEAA
-288 DKAAATEQ
+288 KAAA
-296 TAEAAPKAAEDTSKA
+296 KAGGMT
-311 AAPKAEAK
+311 
-319 PAPATKEVSVSLA
+319 LA
-332 QLTGFEAQASM
+332 QLTGFEAM
-343 QASAGYA
+343 ASAGA
-350 SPVVGYVSA
+350 SSPVVGYVSVA
-359 SDTAAVNTIIKSQL
+359 DTAAVNAIIHSPV
-373 AKGILPNDL
+373 AKTILPADL
-382 KLAWTVKPRK
+382 KLAWTVKPEK
-392 MENGHE
+392 MQGGHE
-398 AFQLVALKTIQG
+398 AFQLVALRTINN
-410 QPVLT
+410 QPVLN

-423 SEFENTK
+423 SEFDQLQ
-430 GNVVSMTMDS
+430 GQVVSMTMND
-440 EGTREWA
+440 EGARQWS
-447 RITGQNRGK
+447 RITGQNIGK

-472 NSQIT
+472 NGQID
-477 GGRSEITGD
+477 GGRSQISGR
-486 FTLEEANDLANVL
+486 FTVEEAGDLANVL

-523 SIQKGL
+523 SIEKG
-529 ISFIVALVLLMIF
+529 IRSFIIALVLLMIF
-542 MVCTY
+542 MWLAY
-547 GLQAGSIANLGLI
+547 GWQAGSIANLGLI

-565 TMGILASFQS
+565 TIGILASFQS

-635 IITGAILI
+635 IITGIILI
-643 MLGSGPIRGF
+643 LLGSGPIRGF

-687 MTFTTPLTRHLME
+687 MTFSTAMTRNLMQ
-700 NVQFN
+700 NVNFD
-705 FMGTAKKTAFIVL
+705 FMGAAKKTSIIVVAL
-718 GLIVL
+718 IAIMALLFGL
-723 MGVLFAARGL
+723 RGL

-740 GGRNYVV
+740 GGRNFVV
-747 QFDHAVNTQDLEAK
+747 QFDHPVKTQALQDQLSEQFPGANT
-761 LADQFKGDNDKSY
+761 S
-774 ITKVITIDNETKVR
+774 VITIDNDQKVR
-788 ISTNYKIEDS
+788 ISTNYKIDDTSEGID
-798 SDGVST
+798 D
-804 EIMDKLYDGLKS
+804 EIMNKLYEGLKS
-816 ELGSMSKEDF
+816 ELGSMSKNDF
-826 SMSNEEKGVVSTEV
+826 SMSNESIGVVSSET

-852 AIWAVLFSLLAMAL
+852 AVWAVLFSLLAMAL

-886 FTSFIVIGFYNL
+886 FTAFIVIGFYNL

-960 TTMTSI
+960 TMMTSI
-966 TTLLVLLIMLFLGGA
+966 TTLLVLIIMLVFGGQS
-981 TIRSFIFA
+981 IRSFIFA

-1022 LASAAKR
+1022 LASKK

>member
-1 MQTKGFIRIL
+1 MQTKGFIRVL
-11 TYALLVI
+11 TIALLLI
-18 CAFYLG
+18 CAFYLS
-24 FTFVSNHYQNLA
+24 FTFVSNHYQNVA

-42 VAKISKPDTSNDVYK
+42 AAGITSADTSNDKYK
-57 TALNEYLDSI
+57 TALNECLDSL
-67 AQKKVYPILM
+67 ANKKVYL
-77 SKFFDWGYT
+77 GYYT

-114 DILRALAKNNPDK
+114 DILRALANNNPDK
-127 KFNQAIDNVAGNQT
+127 KFNQAIDNVANNQT

-154 KKLAPEGNLAQIFH
+154 KKLAPEGSLAQIFRNIER
-168 DVDRIKEKPNASPA
+168 VKEKPNATDG
-182 EVEKILK
+182 EVQSILND
-189 EEVDAMVDN
+189 EVNAMVDN

-213 QPNIQKLKQ
+213 QPNIQKLQ

-235 EPERVEKL
+235 EPERVRKL

-248 NLEFYETYTLS
+248 NLEFYETYTLADVAS
-259 EIVGQLRQ
+259 SLRQ
-267 LNDQSQAKVSV
+267 LSDQAKANKTVA
-278 ETEAPAQETA
+278 EAEAADTTA
-288 DKAAATEQ
+288 TAEVKAAADS
-296 TAEAAPKAAEDTSKA
+296 AAKAAEK
-311 AAPKAEAK
+311 
-319 PAPATKEVSVSLA
+319 APAAKEADLTLA
-332 QLTGFEAQASM
+332 QLIGFEPLMSAQP
-343 QASAGYA
+343 G
-350 SPVVGYVSA
+350 SPVLGYVA
-359 SDTAAVNTIIKSQL
+359 VGDTAAVNAIINSPI
-373 AKGILPNDL
+373 AKTILPADL
-382 KLAWTVKPRK
+382 KLAWTVKPEK
-392 MENGHE
+392 MQGGHE
-398 AFQLVALKTIQG
+398 VFQLIALRTVNG
-410 QPVLT
+410 QPVLN

-423 SEFENTK
+423 SEFDNLQ
-430 GNVVSMTMDS
+430 GQVVSMTMND
-440 EGTREWA
+440 EGARQWS
-447 RITGQNRGK
+447 RITGQNIGK

-472 NSQIT
+472 NSQID
-477 GGRSEITGD
+477 GGRSQISGR
-486 FTLEEANDLANVL
+486 FTVEEAGDLANVL

-523 SIQKGL
+523 SIRKGI
-529 ISFIVALVLLMIF
+529 ISFAIALALLVLFMIA
-542 MVCTY
+542 TY
-547 GLQAGSIANLGLI
+547 GWQAGMIANLGLL

-565 TMGILASFQS
+565 TIGILASFQS

-635 IITGAILI
+635 IITGIILI
-643 MLGSGPIRGF
+643 LLGSGPIRGF

-687 MTFTTPLTRHLME
+687 MTFNTSLTRHLME
-700 NVQFN
+700 NVNFD
-705 FMGTAKKTAFIVL
+705 FMGAAKKTAYIAL
-718 GLIVL
+718 ALIVI
-723 MGVLFAARGL
+723 MGALFGLRGL
-733 NRGIDFS
+733 QRGIDFS
-740 GGRNYVV
+740 GGRNFVV
-747 QFDHAVNTQDLEAK
+747 QFDHPVKTQALEAQ
-761 LADQFKGDNDKSY
+761 LENQFPGATTS
-774 ITKVITIDNETKVR
+774 VITIDNDTTGRV
-788 ISTNYKIEDS
+788 STNYKINDTNE
-798 SDGVST
+798 GVDD
-804 EIMDKLYDGLKS
+804 EIMGKLYEGLKS
-816 ELGSMSKEDF
+816 DLGSMTKEDF
-826 SMSNEEKGVVSTEV
+826 SMSNEDVGVVSSET

-847 DMTTQ
+847 DMTRQ

-886 FTSFIVIGFYNL
+886 FTSFVVIGFYNL
-898 HGLLPFSMEIDQTF
+898 HGMLPFSMEIDQTF

-960 TTMTSI
+960 TMMTSI
-966 TTLLVLLIMLFLGGA
+966 TTLLVLFIMLFFGGES
-981 TIRSFIFA
+981 IRSFIFA

-1022 LASAAKR
+1022 LAAKTVRK

>member
-1 MQTKGFIRIL
+1 MQTKGFIRVL
-11 TYALLVI
+11 TIALLLI
-18 CAFYLG
+18 CAFYLS
-24 FTFVSNHYQNLA
+24 FTFVSNHYQNKA
-36 EKKALA
+36 EQKALA
-42 VAKISKPDTSNDVYK
+42 AAGITSADTSNEKYK
-57 TALNEYLDSI
+57 TALNEYLDSL
-67 AQKKVYPILM
+67 ANEKVYL
-77 SKFFDWGYT
+77 GYYT

-114 DILRALAKNNPDK
+114 DILRALANNNPDK
-127 KFNQAIDNVAGNQT
+127 KFNQAIDNVANNQT

-154 KKLAPEGNLAQIFH
+154 KKLAPEGSLAQIFRNIEN
-168 DVDRIKEKPNASPA
+168 VKAKPNATDA
-182 EVEKILK
+182 EVQSILND
-189 EEVDAMVDN
+189 EVNAMVDN

-213 QPNIQKLKQ
+213 QPNIQKLQ

-235 EPERVEKL
+235 EPERVRKL

-248 NLEFYETYTLS
+248 NLEFYETYTLAD
-259 EIVGQLRQ
+259 VAGALRQ
-267 LNDQSQAKVSV
+267 LSDQAKANKTVSQA
-278 ETEAPAQETA
+278 ETA
-288 DKAAATEQ
+288 AADTTAKAEATAETAEAKAAAD
-296 TAEAAPKAAEDTSKA
+296 TAAKAQEK
-311 AAPKAEAK
+311 
-319 PAPATKEVSVSLA
+319 APAAKEGELTLA
-332 QLTGFEAQASM
+332 QLTGFEALMGGQA
-343 QASAGYA
+343 G
-350 SPVVGYVSA
+350 SPVVGYVA
-359 SDTAAVNTIIKSQL
+359 TGDTAAVNAIIKSPI
-373 AKGILPNDL
+373 AKTILPADL
-382 KLAWTVKPRK
+382 KLAWTVKPEK
-392 MENGHE
+392 MQGGHE
-398 AFQLVALKTIQG
+398 VFQLVALRTVNG
-410 QPVLT
+410 QPVLN

-423 SEFENTK
+423 SEFDNLQ
-430 GNVVSMTMDS
+430 GQVVSMTMND
-440 EGTREWA
+440 EGARQWS
-447 RITGQNRGK
+447 RITGQNIGK

-472 NSQIT
+472 NSQID
-477 GGRSEITGD
+477 GGRSQISGR
-486 FTLEEANDLANVL
+486 FTVEEAGDLANVL

-523 SIQKGL
+523 SIRKGL

-547 GLQAGSIANLGLI
+547 GIHAGSIANLGL
-560 LNLFF
+560 LMNLFF
-565 TMGILASFQS
+565 TIGILASFQS

-635 IITGAILI
+635 IITGIILI
-643 MLGSGPIRGF
+643 LLGSGPIRGF

-687 MTFTTPLTRHLME
+687 MTFNTSLTRHLME
-700 NVQFN
+700 NVNFD
-705 FMGTAKKTAFIVL
+705 FMGAAKKTSIIVL
-718 GLIVL
+718 ALIVI
-723 MGVLFAARGL
+723 MGALFGLRGL
-733 NRGIDFS
+733 QRGIDFS
-740 GGRNYVV
+740 GGRNFVV
-747 QFDHAVNTQDLEAK
+747 QFDHPVSTQTLESQLEEQFPGANT
-761 LADQFKGDNDKSY
+761 S
-774 ITKVITIDNETKVR
+774 VITIDNDKKVR
-788 ISTNYKIEDS
+788 VSTNYKINDNSE
-798 SDGVST
+798 GVDD
-804 EIMDKLYDGLKS
+804 EIMGKLYEGMKS
-816 ELGSMSKEDF
+816 ELGSMTKDDF
-826 SMSNEEKGVVSTEV
+826 SMSNESVGVVSSET

-847 DMTTQ
+847 DMTRQ
-852 AIWAVLFSLLAMAL
+852 AVWAVLFSLLAMAL

-886 FTSFIVIGFYNL
+886 FTSFVVIGFYNL

-960 TTMTSI
+960 TMMTSI
-966 TTLLVLLIMLFLGGA
+966 TTLLVLFIMLFLGGES
-981 TIRSFIFA
+981 IRSFIFA

-1022 LASAAKR
+1022 LATAKN

>member
-1 MQTKGFIRIL
+1 MQTKGFIRVL
-11 TYALLVI
+11 TIALLLI
-18 CAFYLG
+18 CAFYLS
-24 FTFVSNHYQNLA
+24 FTFVSNHYQNKA
-36 EKKALA
+36 EQKALA
-42 VAKISKPDTSNDVYK
+42 AAGIKSADTSNEKYK
-57 TALNEYLDSI
+57 AALNECLDSL
-67 AQKKVYPILM
+67 ANEKVYL
-77 SKFFDWGYT
+77 GYYT

-114 DILRALAKNNPDK
+114 DILRALANNNPDK
-127 KFNQAIDNVAGNQT
+127 KFNQAIDNVSKNQT

-154 KKLAPEGNLAQIFH
+154 KKLAPEGSLAQIFRGIER
-168 DVDRIKEKPNASPA
+168 VKEKPNATDA
-182 EVEKILK
+182 EVQNILND
-189 EEVDAMVDN
+189 EVNSMVDN

-213 QPNIQKLKQ
+213 QPNIQKLQ

-235 EPERVEKL
+235 EPERVRKL

-248 NLEFYETYTLS
+248 NLEFYETYTLGDV
-259 EIVGQLRQ
+259 IGAMRQ
-267 LNDQSQAKVSV
+267 LSDQAQANKTVAQNPTE
-278 ETEAPAQETA
+278 ETTEEAAPADAAEAKA
-288 DKAAATEQ
+288 DSAAKAAAD
-296 TAEAAPKAAEDTSKA
+296 EAAKA
-311 AAPKAEAK
+311 AAAK
-319 PAPATKEVSVSLA
+319 PAKQGELTLA
-332 QLTGFEAQASM
+332 QMTGFEAL
-343 QASAGYA
+343 AGA
-350 SPVVGYVSA
+350 GAGSPVVGYVGVA
-359 SDTAAVNTIIKSQL
+359 DTAAVNAIIHSPV
-373 AKGILPNDL
+373 AKTILPADL
-382 KLAWTVKPRK
+382 KLAWTVKPEKGRD
-392 MENGHE
+392 GHE
-398 AFQLVALKTIQG
+398 VFQLVALRTVNG
-410 QPVLT
+410 QPVLN

-423 SEFENTK
+423 SEFDNLQ
-430 GNVVSMTMDS
+430 GQVVSMNMND
-440 EGTREWA
+440 EGARQWS
-447 RITGQNRGK
+447 RITGQNIGK

-472 NSQIT
+472 NSQID
-477 GGRSEITGD
+477 GGRSQISGR
-486 FTLEEANDLANVL
+486 FTVEEANDLANVL

-523 SIQKGL
+523 SIEKGL
-529 ISFIVALVLLMIF
+529 LSFIIALVLLMFF
-542 MVCTY
+542 MWFAY
-547 GLQAGSIANLGLI
+547 GWQAGSIANLGL
-560 LNLFF
+560 LMNLFF
-565 TMGILASFQS
+565 TIGILASFQS

-635 IITGAILI
+635 IITGIILI
-643 MLGSGPIRGF
+643 LLGSGPIRGF

-687 MTFTTPLTRHLME
+687 MTFSTSLTRNLMQ
-700 NVQFN
+700 NVNFN
-705 FMGTAKKTAFIVL
+705 FMGAAKKTSVIVL
-718 GLIVL
+718 ALIAIL
-723 MGVLFAARGL
+723 AILFAVRGL

-747 QFDHAVNTQDLEAK
+747 QFDHPVKTQALEDQLRDLLPGANT
-761 LADQFKGDNDKSY
+761 S
-774 ITKVITIDNETKVR
+774 VITIDNDTKVR
-788 ISTNYKIEDS
+788 VSTNYKIDDTSEGID
-798 SDGVST
+798 DQ
-804 EIMDKLYDGLKS
+804 IMDLLYQGLKS
-816 ELGSMSKEDF
+816 DLGSMSKADF
-826 SMSNEEKGVVSTEV
+826 SMSNESVGVVSSET

-847 DMTTQ
+847 DMTRQ
-852 AIWAVLFSLLAMAL
+852 AVWAVLFSLLAMAL

-886 FTSFIVIGFYNL
+886 FTSFVVIGFYNL

-936 YRKLYPKQ
+936 YRTLYPKQ

-960 TTMTSI
+960 TMMTSI
-966 TTLLVLLIMLFLGGA
+966 TTLLVLFIMLFFGGES
-981 TIRSFIFA
+981 IRSFIFA

-1022 LASAAKR
+1022 LATARK

>member
-1 MQTKGFIRIL
+1 MQTKGFIKVL
-11 TYALLVI
+11 TIALLLI
-18 CAFYLG
+18 CAFYLS
-24 FTFVSNHYQNLA
+24 FTFVSTHYQNKA
-36 EKKALA
+36 EQKALA
-42 VAKISKPDTSNDVYK
+42 VAGIKSADTSNEKYK
-57 TALNEYLDSI
+57 TALNAYLDSL
-67 AQKKVYPILM
+67 ANEKVYL
-77 SKFFDWGYT
+77 GYYT

-114 DILRALAKNNPDK
+114 DILRALANNNPDK
-127 KFNQAIDNVAGNQT
+127 KFNQAIDNVSSNQT

-154 KKLAPEGNLAQIFH
+154 KKLAPEGNLAQIFRNIER
-168 DVDRIKEKPNASPA
+168 VKEKPNANDA
-182 EVEKILK
+182 EVQNILND
-189 EEVDAMVDN
+189 EVNAMVDN

-213 QPNIQKLKQ
+213 QPNIQKLQ

-235 EPERVEKL
+235 EPERVRKL

-248 NLEFYETYTLS
+248 NLEFYETYTLGDVVAS
-259 EIVGQLRQ
+259 LRQ
-267 LNDQSQAKVSV
+267 LSDQAQANKTVANTNQAAAADTTATAQA
-278 ETEAPAQETA
+278 TEAQ
-288 DKAAATEQ
+288 AATDS
-296 TAEAAPKAAEDTSKA
+296 AAKAAEK
-311 AAPKAEAK
+311 
-319 PAPATKEVSVSLA
+319 APAAKQKGQMTLA
-332 QLTGFEAQASM
+332 QLTGFEAL
-343 QASAGYA
+343 AGA
-350 SPVVGYVSA
+350 GAGSPVVGYVA
-359 SDTAAVNTIIKSQL
+359 TGDTAAVNAIINSPI
-373 AKGILPNDL
+373 AKTILPADL
-382 KLAWTVKPRK
+382 KLGWTVKPEK
-392 MENGHE
+392 MQGGGEV
-398 AFQLVALKTIQG
+398 FQLIALRTVNG
-410 QPVLT
+410 QPVLN

-423 SEFENTK
+423 SEFDNLQ
-430 GNVVSMTMDS
+430 GQVVSMTMND
-440 EGTREWA
+440 EGARQWS
-447 RITGQNRGK
+447 RITGQNIGK

-472 NSQIT
+472 NSQID
-477 GGRSEITGD
+477 GGRSQISGR
-486 FTLEEANDLANVL
+486 FTVEEAGDLANVL

-523 SIQKGL
+523 SIRKGL

-547 GLQAGSIANLGLI
+547 GIHAGSIANLGL
-560 LNLFF
+560 LMNLFF
-565 TMGILASFQS
+565 TIGILASFQS

-593 DANVLIFE
+593 DANVRIID

-635 IITGAILI
+635 IITGIILI
-643 MLGSGPIRGF
+643 LLGSGPIRGF

-687 MTFTTPLTRHLME
+687 MTFNTSLTRHLME
-700 NVQFN
+700 NVNFN
-705 FMGTAKKTAFIVL
+705 FMGAAKKTSIIVL
-718 GLIVL
+718 ALIVVIGL
-723 MGVLFAARGL
+723 LFALRGL

-740 GGRNYVV
+740 GGRNFVV
-747 QFDHAVNTQDLEAK
+747 QFDHPVSTQALESQLEA
-761 LADQFKGDNDKSY
+761 QFPGATTS
-774 ITKVITIDNETKVR
+774 VITIDNDTKVR
-788 ISTNYKIEDS
+788 VSTNYKIEDTREGI
-798 SDGVST
+798 DD
-804 EIMDKLYDGLKS
+804 EIMGKLYDGLKS
-816 ELGSMSKEDF
+816 DLGSMSKEDF
-826 SMSNEEKGVVSTEV
+826 SMSNENIGVVSSET

-847 DMTTQ
+847 DMTRQ
-852 AIWAVLFSLLAMAL
+852 AVWAVLFSLLAMAL

-886 FTSFIVIGFYNL
+886 FTSFVVIGFYNL
-898 HGLLPFSMEIDQTF
+898 HGMLPFSMEIDQTF

-966 TTLLVLLIMLFLGGA
+966 TTLLVLFIMLFFGGES
-981 TIRSFIFA
+981 IRSFIFA

-1022 LASAAKR
+1022 LATKK